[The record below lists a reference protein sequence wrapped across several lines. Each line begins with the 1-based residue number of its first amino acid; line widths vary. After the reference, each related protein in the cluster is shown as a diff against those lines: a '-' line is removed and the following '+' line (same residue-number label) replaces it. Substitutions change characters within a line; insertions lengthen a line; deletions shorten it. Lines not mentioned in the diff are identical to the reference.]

1 MSPVFLSLYR
11 LSFRLINMARMK
23 AWIRLLRPHHWT
35 KNLFVFTGIIFSHQ
49 WGNADLWLN
58 VILAAL
64 SFCLVSS
71 SVYVFNDIADREADS
86 KHPTKCKRPIA
97 SGEISVVSARI
108 GGIVVLLV
116 GLSLSALVSQI
127 ALGIVVIYLLMNLAY
142 SAGLKH
148 VAVLDVFI
156 IGLGFMLRIL
166 SGTAGVDIDPSQWL
180 LLCGFM
186 VTLFLGFGKRSA
198 ELTALEEDSGSH
210 RKALDDYTTQ
220 MLDLLLGI
228 TAAGTILTYS
238 LYTLS
243 DETVAV
249 HGTGNLVYTV
259 PFVVYGIFR
268 YLLLVHHKGQ
278 GGDPSTDLFRDRH
291 LLITVLS
298 WGALTLWLIR

>member
-1 MSPVFLSLYR
+1 MFG
-11 LSFRLINMARMK
+11 MK
-23 AWIRLLRPHHWT
+23 AWIKLLRPHHWT
-35 KNLFVFTGIIFSHQ
+35 KNLFVFTGIVFSHQ
-49 WGNADLWLN
+49 WGDTDLWIN

-64 SFCLVSS
+64 GFCLVSS

-86 KHPTKCKRPIA
+86 RHPTKCKRPIA
-97 SGEISVVSARI
+97 SGAISVKSARI
-108 GGIVVLLV
+108 GGVIVLLA
-116 GLSLSALVSQI
+116 GLGFSALVSQI
-127 ALGIVVIYLLMNLAY
+127 ALGIVFIYLLMNLAY

-166 SGTAGVDIDPSQWL
+166 TGTAGVDIDPSKWL

-198 ELTALEEDSGSH
+198 ELTALQDESGGH
-210 RKALDDYTTQ
+210 RKALDEYTAP

-228 TAAGTILTYS
+228 SAAGTILTYS

-243 DETVAV
+243 ETTLRV
-249 HGTGNLVYTV
+249 HGTDDLVYTV

-268 YLLLVHHKGQ
+268 YILLVHRKGQ
-278 GGDPSTDLFRDRH
+278 GGDPSTDLFRDHH
-291 LLITVLS
+291 LLITVLG
-298 WGALTLWLIR
+298 WGLLTLWLIR

>member
-1 MSPVFLSLYR
+1 
-11 LSFRLINMARMK
+11 
-23 AWIRLLRPHHWT
+23 
-35 KNLFVFTGIIFSHQ
+35 
-49 WGNADLWLN
+49 
-58 VILAAL
+58 
-64 SFCLVSS
+64 
-71 SVYVFNDIADREADS
+71 
-86 KHPTKCKRPIA
+86 
-97 SGEISVVSARI
+97 
-108 GGIVVLLV
+108 
-116 GLSLSALVSQI
+116 
-127 ALGIVVIYLLMNLAY
+127 
-142 SAGLKH
+142 
-148 VAVLDVFI
+148 
-156 IGLGFMLRIL
+156 
-166 SGTAGVDIDPSQWL
+166 
-180 LLCGFM
+180 M